1 MNDRYKDLF
10 TGIVFLLLV
19 VVVLLILSM
28 SFSSCHTQK
37 QTNQSATASAT
48 AATVTSQDLSS
59 IDRQRLDRSL
69 TLQLDDLEIL
79 FPVPD
84 AVRRFALG
92 EMTDSVEGL
101 AWQEA
106 PSLLGDLRSPARLRA
121 RKATITAAAAQ
132 EHEDVKTAHL
142 EDSTIR
148 HEAAQSRVVE
158 SSERTAVAEPVPPW
172 VYALAAGMAI
182 TVFGLVMYFKEK

>member
-1 MNDRYKDLF
+1 MNDRYKSCF
-10 TGIVFLLLV
+10 MSIVFILLM
-19 VVVLLILSM
+19 VVVLLIMSM
-28 SFSSCHTQK
+28 SLTSCHTQK
-37 QTNQSATASAT
+37 QTNQSATASAM
-48 AATVTSQDLSS
+48 AATVASQDLAS

-79 FPVPD
+79 FPLPGAD
-84 AVRRFALG
+84 GRFAQG

-106 PSLLGDLRSPARLRA
+106 PSMLGDLRAPARLRA

-148 HEAAQSRVVE
+148 HEAAHNTMEKSVDT
-158 SSERTAVAEPVPPW
+158 TAVAKPVPPW
-172 VYALAAGMAI
+172 ALIIILAVAALAIASRIG
-182 TVFGLVMYFKEK
+182 KR

>member
-1 MNDRYKDLF
+1 MNDRYKSCF
-10 TGIVFLLLV
+10 MSIVFILLMV
-19 VVVLLILSM
+19 VALLILSM

-37 QTNQSATASAT
+37 QTNQSATASAM
-48 AATVTSQDLSS
+48 AATVASQDLASAS
-59 IDRQRLDRSL
+59 RQKLDRSL
-69 TLQLDDLEIL
+69 SLQLDDLEIL
-79 FPVPD
+79 FPVPGAD
-84 AVRRFALG
+84 GRFAQG

-106 PSLLGDLRSPARLRA
+106 PSMLGDLRAPARLRA

-148 HEAAQSRVVE
+148 HEAAHNTMEKSVD
-158 SSERTAVAEPVPPW
+158 STAVAKPVPPW
-172 VYALAAGMAI
+172 ALIILAVAALAIASRIG
-182 TVFGLVMYFKEK
+182 KR

>member
-1 MNDRYKDLF
+1 MNDRYKSCF
-10 TGIVFLLLV
+10 MSIVFILLMV
-19 VVVLLILSM
+19 VALLILSM

-37 QTNQSATASAT
+37 QTNQLATASAM
-48 AATVTSQDLSS
+48 AATVASQDLASAS
-59 IDRQRLDRSL
+59 RQKLDRSL
-69 TLQLDDLEIL
+69 SLQLDDLEIL
-79 FPVPD
+79 FPVPGAD
-84 AVRRFALG
+84 GRFAQG

-106 PSLLGDLRSPARLRA
+106 PSMLGDLRAPARLRA

-148 HEAAQSRVVE
+148 HEAAHNTMEKSVE
-158 SSERTAVAEPVPPW
+158 STAVAKPVPPW
-172 VYALAAGMAI
+172 ALIIILAVAALAIASRIG
-182 TVFGLVMYFKEK
+182 KR

>member
-1 MNDRYKDLF
+1 MNDRYKSCF
-10 TGIVFLLLV
+10 MRIVFILLM

-28 SFSSCHTQK
+28 SHSSCHTQK
-37 QTNQSATASAT
+37 QTNQSATASAM
-48 AATVTSQDLSS
+48 AATVASQDLASVS
-59 IDRQRLDRSL
+59 RQKLDHSL
-69 TLQLDDLEIL
+69 SLQLDDLEIL
-79 FPVPD
+79 FPVPGAD
-84 AVRRFALG
+84 GRFAQG

-106 PSLLGDLRSPARLRA
+106 PSMLGDLRAPARLRA

-148 HEAAQSRVVE
+148 HEAAHNTMEKSVD
-158 SSERTAVAEPVPPW
+158 STAVAKPVPPW
-172 VYALAAGMAI
+172 ALIIILAVAALAIASRIG
-182 TVFGLVMYFKEK
+182 KR

>member
-1 MNDRYKDLF
+1 MNDRYKSCF
-10 TGIVFLLLV
+10 MSIVFILLMV
-19 VVVLLILSM
+19 VALLILSM

-37 QTNQSATASAT
+37 QTNQSATASAM
-48 AATVTSQDLSS
+48 AATVASQDLASAS
-59 IDRQRLDRSL
+59 RQKLDRSL
-69 TLQLDDLEIL
+69 SLQLDDLEIL
-79 FPVPD
+79 FPVPGAD
-84 AVRRFALG
+84 GRFAQG

-106 PSLLGDLRSPARLRA
+106 PSMLGDLRAPARLRA

-148 HEAAQSRVVE
+148 HEAAHNTMEKSVD
-158 SSERTAVAEPVPPW
+158 STAVAKPVPPW
-172 VYALAAGMAI
+172 ALIIILAVAALAIASRIG
-182 TVFGLVMYFKEK
+182 KR

>member
-1 MNDRYKDLF
+1 MNDRYKSCF
-10 TGIVFLLLV
+10 MSIVFILLMV
-19 VVVLLILSM
+19 VALLILSM

-37 QTNQSATASAT
+37 QTNQSATASAM
-48 AATVTSQDLSS
+48 AATVASQDLASVS
-59 IDRQRLDRSL
+59 RQKLDRSL
-69 TLQLDDLEIL
+69 SLQLDDLEIL
-79 FPVPD
+79 FPVPGAD
-84 AVRRFALG
+84 GRFAQG

-106 PSLLGDLRSPARLRA
+106 PSMLGDLRAPARLRA

-148 HEAAQSRVVE
+148 QETAHNTMEKSVDT
-158 SSERTAVAEPVPPW
+158 TAVAKPVLPW
-172 VYALAAGMAI
+172 ALIIILAVAALAIASRIG
-182 TVFGLVMYFKEK
+182 KR

>member
-1 MNDRYKDLF
+1 MNDRYKSCF
-10 TGIVFLLLV
+10 MSIVFVLLMV
-19 VVVLLILSM
+19 VALLILSM

-37 QTNQSATASAT
+37 QTNQSATASAM
-48 AATVTSQDLSS
+48 AATVASQDLASVS
-59 IDRQRLDRSL
+59 RQKLDHSL
-69 TLQLDDLEIL
+69 SLQLDDLEIL
-79 FPVPD
+79 FPVPGAD
-84 AVRRFALG
+84 GRFAQG

-106 PSLLGDLRSPARLRA
+106 PSMLGDLRAPARLRA

-148 HEAAQSRVVE
+148 HEAAHNTMEKSVD
-158 SSERTAVAEPVPPW
+158 STAVAKPVPPW
-172 VYALAAGMAI
+172 ALIIILAVAALAIASRIG
-182 TVFGLVMYFKEK
+182 KR